1 MKRAIYEN
9 LLEWKN
15 RDKRKPLIV
24 DGVRQ
29 CGKTWIL
36 QKFGHSE
43 FENTAYINLDKST
56 DAKKLFY
63 DYDTSRLLRAFSA
76 LASVSVVEGKTL
88 IILDE
93 IQEVPAALTSLKYFA
108 EDKVVITL

>member
-1 MKRAIYEN
+1 MKRTIYEK

-15 RDKRKPLIV
+15 RDKRNPLIV

-36 QKFGHSE
+36 QQFGHSE

-56 DAKKLFY
+56 DAKNYSTTMIHRGFY
-63 DYDTSRLLRAFSA
+63 VYSRF
-76 LASVSVVEGKTL
+76 
-88 IILDE
+88 
-93 IQEVPAALTSLKYFA
+93 
-108 EDKVVITL
+108 